1 MKQREGMHY
10 NMGDLEKQTQLM
22 YSIDDLINKKCKKKR
37 VTKESFFKNCEISY
51 STYRNYFG
59 ETDVPAVTFFTV
71 KTLADALEVGIDELC
86 QNL

>member
-1 MKQREGMHY
+1 MKKREGTHY
-10 NMGDLEKQTQLM
+10 NKGDLEKQKRLM
-22 YSIDDLINKKCKKKR
+22 QRIDDLIYKKCKKKR
-37 VTKESFFKNCEISY
+37 VTKENFFKNCEISY

>member
-1 MKQREGMHY
+1 MKKREGMHY
-10 NMGDLEKQTQLM
+10 NKGDLEKQKRLM
-22 YSIDDLINKKCKKKR
+22 QRIDDLIYKKCKEMR
-37 VTKESFFKNCEISY
+37 VTKESFFEKHKISY

-59 ETDVPAVTFFTV
+59 ETDVPAVPFFTV